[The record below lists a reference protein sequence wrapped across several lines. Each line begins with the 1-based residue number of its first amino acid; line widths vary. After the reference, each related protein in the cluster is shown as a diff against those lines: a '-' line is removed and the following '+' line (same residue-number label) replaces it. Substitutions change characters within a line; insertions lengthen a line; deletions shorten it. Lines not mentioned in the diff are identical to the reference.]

1 MSATAPT
8 RRANISLGPGN
19 CNSSRATRPPG
30 VLALARAS
38 GNTQVFAKFC
48 RFTWQNM
55 FPIIGLVLVFGSV
68 IGGFLMEKGKLPVL
82 LQPAELIIIGGSA
95 LGTLLV
101 ANPLPLI
108 IKIFKS
114 LMGILGGSRFSA
126 AFYLESL
133 KMLFDIFQFA
143 RKSGMAKLEE
153 DIENPDKSAVFSK
166 YPKLIKDHHVL
177 HFICDTLRT
186 AVAGVVAPHDLDAL
200 VEADI
205 EIHHIASSAPVRAL
219 ATVADALPGLGI
231 VAAVLGIVITMGALG
246 GPPEEIGQKVAAALV
261 GTFLGILLSYGLVS
275 PLAANLQ
282 QMIDAE
288 GQYYQMLRAGLM
300 AFAKGMAPMI
310 SVEFARRAIPHD
322 MRPTFRDMETSCKG
336 GAGAAAPAAKA
347 A

>member
-1 MSATAPT
+1 
-8 RRANISLGPGN
+8 
-19 CNSSRATRPPG
+19 
-30 VLALARAS
+30 
-38 GNTQVFAKFC
+38 
-48 RFTWQNM
+48 M
-55 FPIIGLVLVFGSV
+55 FSIIGLVVVFGAV
-68 IGGFLMEKGKLPVL
+68 IGGFLMEHGKMPVL
-82 LQPAELIIIGGSA
+82 IQPAELLIIGGSA
-95 LGTLLV
+95 IGTLLV

-133 KMLFDIFQFA
+133 QMLFDIFQFA

-153 DIENPDKSAVFSK
+153 DIESPDKSAVFSK
-166 YPKLIKDHHVL
+166 YPQLVKDHHVL

-186 AVAGVVAPHDLDAL
+186 SVAGVVAPHDLDAL

-205 EIHHIASSAPVRAL
+205 EIHHNASSAPVRAL

-246 GPPEEIGQKVAAALV
+246 GPPSEIGEKVAAALV
-261 GTFLGILLSYGLVS
+261 GTFLGILLSYGMVS

-282 QMIDAE
+282 QIIDAE

-310 SVEFARRAIPHD
+310 SVEFARRSVPHD
-322 MRPTFRDMETSCKG
+322 IRPTFTEMEAACKG
-336 GAGAAAPAAKA
+336 GGAAKGEPASKA
-347 A
+347 AAA